1 MLNQSSGAAFMAKI
15 RVMQLIEDVGAPGG
29 AEKVVYDLAAG
40 LDRSRFETVIAVV
53 QEGVLVPYYRPIGV
67 PIEVI
72 AGGGMRF
79 ATMWALRKAIVSH
92 RIDLVHSHLMK
103 MNTYNGLSSLVAR
116 CRRVASIH
124 GLLPHEVTPTARFY
138 GRFASIMTDR
148 TVVVSDSLAKSVTDT
163 YGVSPRKLVIIP
175 NGFDSSRID
184 KQSDDGIIRA
194 FREKYRLSEGVPTAV
209 AIGNIRDVKGYEF
222 LLRATAEVKKQIPDI
237 RILIAGYDRLV
248 PELGL
253 DRLMHELHIE
263 DSVTFLGHF
272 PDIAT
277 LLSVAN
283 LYVCSSV
290 HEGFSITTI
299 EAMSFGL
306 PVVVTDCGGPAEIV
320 DHGKAGV
327 LVPPGNGPALAEG
340 MLKVLKDPVLSQRLV
355 EVGRRRAIEEF
366 SMSRFL
372 KRHEDLYYGLVT
384 K

>member
-1 MLNQSSGAAFMAKI
+1 MAKI

-40 LDRSRFETVIAVV
+40 LDRSQFETVVAVV
-53 QEGVLVPYYRPIGV
+53 QEGVLVPYYRSIGV
-67 PIEVI
+67 PLEVI
-72 AGGGMRF
+72 SGGGMRF

-103 MNTYNGLSSLVAR
+103 MNTYNGLSSLVSR

-124 GLLPHEVTPTARFY
+124 GLLPHEVTPAARFY
-138 GRFASIMTDR
+138 GRFASIMTNR
-148 TVVVSDSLAKSVTDT
+148 TVVVSDSLAKAVTAT
-163 YGVSPRKLVIIP
+163 YKVNPAKLVIIP

-184 KQSDDGIIRA
+184 KRSDEATIRA
-194 FREKYRLSEGVPTAV
+194 FREKYRLREGTPTAV

-222 LLRATAEVKKQIPDI
+222 LLRATAEVTKHLPDF
-237 RILIAGYDRLV
+237 RVLIAGYDRLV

-253 DRLMHELHIE
+253 DRLMRELGIE
-263 DSVTFLGHF
+263 ASVTFLGHF

-306 PVVVTDCGGPAEIV
+306 PVVVTDCGGPGEIV

-327 LVPPGNGPALAEG
+327 LVPAGNGTALAEG
-340 MLKVLKDPVLSQRLV
+340 MLKVLKDPDLSKRLV
-355 EVGRRRAIEEF
+355 EVGKKRAIEEY

-372 KRHEDLYYGLVT
+372 KRHEDLYHGLVT

>member
-184 KQSDDGIIRA
+184 KQSDHGIIRA

-372 KRHEDLYYGLVT
+372 KRHEDLYHGLVT
-384 K
+384 